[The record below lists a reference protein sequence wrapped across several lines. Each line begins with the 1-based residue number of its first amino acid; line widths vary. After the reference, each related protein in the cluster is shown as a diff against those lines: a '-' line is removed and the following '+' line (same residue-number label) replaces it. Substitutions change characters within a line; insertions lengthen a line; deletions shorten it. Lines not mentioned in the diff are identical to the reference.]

1 MISIKS
7 VDKKFGDHWAVQAL
21 NLEVQKGCVF
31 GLLGQNGSGKST
43 TIGIVLGQVFP
54 SAGTVCVN
62 GHNVFKD
69 RRRALARVGAIFE
82 TPVFYPYLSGRTN
95 LRIFCQY
102 TTIHDPQ
109 RIEEVV
115 RFVKLTDVIHNRVG
129 TYSHGMRQRL
139 AVAQAL
145 LPDPELLILDE
156 PMDGLD
162 PEGVY
167 EMRHLIRQLNEQKG
181 LTIMLSAHVLSE
193 VQQLCSN
200 VAVLKQGRM
209 IFCGQWRQS
218 NFEQPWVRVD
228 ADNQMAAEAG
238 LINAGLITH
247 FTGKGRGQLIAGRS
261 VADVADWLARHEFRV
276 RALVPIE
283 KTLEDFY
290 LETVRAAPGEENH
303 TAPVDFKKEH
313 DA

>member
-7 VDKKFGDHWAVQAL
+7 VDKKFGDHWAVQGL
-21 NLEVQKGCVF
+21 NLEVQSGCIF

-43 TIGIVLGQVFP
+43 TIGIVLGQIFP

-82 TPVFYPYLSGRTN
+82 TPVFYPYLSGWTN

-102 TTIHDPQ
+102 TAVHDPQ
-109 RIEEVV
+109 RIDEVV
-115 RFVKLTDVIHNRVG
+115 RFVNLTDVIHNRVG

-167 EMRHLIRQLNEQKG
+167 EMRNLIRQLNEEKG
-181 LTIMLSAHVLSE
+181 LTILLSAHVLSE

-209 IFCGQWRQS
+209 IFCGQWQQS
-218 NFEQPWVRVD
+218 NLEQPWVRV
-228 ADNQMAAEAG
+228 ATDNQAAVEAG
-238 LINAGLITH
+238 LINDGLFAC
-247 FTGKGRGQLIAGRS
+247 FTEQGRGRLMAGRG
-261 VADVADWLARHEFRV
+261 VADVADWLAQHRFRV
-276 RALVPIE
+276 QALVPIE
-283 KTLEDFY
+283 QTLEDFY
-290 LETVRAAPGEENH
+290 LETVRAVPGEENH
-303 TAPVDFKKEH
+303 RSPVDSKKEH
-313 DA
+313 GS